1 MNEYWNNLRP
11 FEKRVVVGVSAL
23 LFVVFNVWFVLP
35 HFSDWRKVQFRMA
48 AAQKKLG
55 NYKNEIAQK
64 PKYDSEIKK
73 IEGDALSIPQ
83 EEQSVQFLR
92 TVQTHATQSQVGIYG
107 TSKQQ
112 TRTNQFFLELSQN
125 FTLQA
130 GEQQLVDFLYNLGSS
145 NSLIR
150 VREMTIH
157 PDQPHQALSATV
169 KLVASYQKKAPTRAP
184 VATAATATKATNKA
198 PKTPMPA
205 GPRPT
210 PPKATNQLSNTN
222 RVTQPGK
229 MPVINKKKS

>member
-1 MNEYWNNLRP
+1 MNEYWKNLRP

-23 LFVVFNVWFVLP
+23 LFVVFNIWIVLP
-35 HFSDWRKVQFRMA
+35 HFSDWTKVQDRMEA
-48 AAQKKLG
+48 ARKKLA
-55 NYKNEIAQK
+55 NYKTEVAQK
-64 PKYDSEIKK
+64 PRYDSEIKK

-125 FTLQA
+125 FTLQS

-157 PDQPHQALSATV
+157 PDQPHQALSAVV
-169 KLVASYQKKAPTRAP
+169 KLVASYQKKAPARAP
-184 VATAATATKATNKA
+184 VATPVTITKGTNNAA
-198 PKTPMPA
+198 KTPMPG
-205 GPRPT
+205 GPRPAQQ
-210 PPKATNQLSNTN
+210 KATNQLSNTN
-222 RVTQPGK
+222 RLTVPGPK
-229 MPVINKKKS
+229 MPVQPKK